1 MFFRSVR
8 ATEGERSRALPGD
21 ELILEPLASL
31 THAITIRCAPRDVW
45 PWLAQMGAGTRAGW
59 YSYDSLDNACVPSST
74 HVLPG
79 KQEVRV
85 GTTMPALP
93 GASNA
98 FTVIAFERSRFLVL
112 GWAERAKPLVTWAF
126 ALEETTDGGTRLIV
140 RARGGPGY
148 HFHGLPWSISS
159 RILPI
164 LHFVMQRKQLLGIA
178 WRAERAHTEAADDE
192 RQPAH

>member
-8 ATEGERSRALPGD
+8 ATEGERSRTLPGD
-21 ELILEPLASL
+21 ELILEALASL

-79 KQEVRV
+79 LQDIRV
-85 GTTMPALP
+85 GTTMRALP
-93 GASNA
+93 AAADA
-98 FTVIAFERSRFLVL
+98 FTVMAYEQPRFLVL
-112 GWAERAKPLVTWAF
+112 GWAERGQLLVTWVF
-126 ALEETTDGGTRLIV
+126 VLEETGDGGTRLIV

-148 HFHGLPWSISS
+148 HFHGLS
-159 RILPI
+159 RSTASRVVPI
-164 LHFVMQRKQLLGIA
+164 VHFIMQRKQLLGIA
-178 WRAERAHTEAADDE
+178 WRAERAHTRAASYE